1 MAGEARADKA
11 KQHERDSTPD
21 GEEAGA
27 ASQARIMSDMRARG
41 VRIVHVAIPDLD
53 ACLRERRL
61 AVDDASAAFGA
72 GASFPGVLHKWDSG
86 EQVTGRPPFVGEA
99 VAVDWQ
105 SARDWPF
112 EPQAALVFA
121 DYAGPSREFSPR
133 EVLKAQLAR
142 AAALG
147 VSARAA
153 LEFEFQLLDEN
164 ARALRDKGFEN
175 FAMHAPDNRCWATH
189 SAAVHSDYLAGLE
202 AVLDRAGVGLFALG
216 PELGP
221 GCFEATLRAGE
232 PLRAADDAVLFKTCT
247 KAYSRRQGLTASFM
261 ARLAADLPGQSGHVH
276 LSLACARSARPL
288 LGPGEGAGGMSETM
302 GQAIAGLVELAP
314 EALALAAH
322 TVNAW
327 RRLAPGQWAP
337 RSAGWAVQNYA
348 AAVRAVLQPQDR
360 ARLEFRLP
368 GADTNPYLAMALALA
383 GALHGIESGA
393 VLPPPITGSG
403 PGEAPEGAALPR
415 NLLEAAERLDS
426 SPLARRLFGDRFI
439 DHFVATRR
447 HEDAVLRQHASAF
460 ERARYL
466 EVV

>member
-1 MAGEARADKA
+1 MAGEARADRTR
-11 KQHERDSTPD
+11 QHERDAAPG

-27 ASQARIMSDMRARG
+27 ALQAMRERG

-61 AVDDASAAFGA
+61 AVDDVDAAFGA
-72 GASFPGVLHKWDSG
+72 GGSFPGVLHKWDSG
-86 EQVTGRPPFVGEA
+86 EHVTGPPPFVGEA

-112 EPQAALVFA
+112 EPQAALLFA
-121 DYAGPSREFSPR
+121 DYAGPSRQFSPR
-133 EVLKAQLAR
+133 ELLKAQLAR

-147 VSARAA
+147 ITARAG
-153 LEFEFQLLDEN
+153 LEFEFQLLDED
-164 ARALRDKGFEN
+164 ARALRDKGFEG
-175 FAMHAPDNRCWATH
+175 FAMHAPDNRCWGSH

-202 AVLDRAGVGLFALG
+202 AVLRRAGVDPFALG

-232 PLRAADDAVLFKTCT
+232 PLRAGDDAVLFKTCA
-247 KAYSRRQGLTASFM
+247 KAFSRRRGLTASFM

-276 LSLACARSARPL
+276 LSLACANSGRAL
-288 LGPGEGAGGMSETM
+288 FGPGEGAGGVNETM
-302 GQAIAGLVELAP
+302 GRAIAGLVELAP

-322 TVNAW
+322 TVNSW
-327 RRLAPGQWAP
+327 RRLAPGHWAP
-337 RSAGWAVQNYA
+337 KTAGWAVQNYA
-348 AAVRAVLQPQDR
+348 AAVRAVPQPQDR

-368 GADTNPYLAMALALA
+368 GADTNPYLAIALALA

-393 VLPPPITGSG
+393 VLPPPIAGGG
-403 PGEAPEGAALPR
+403 PDDEAPEGTALPR
-415 NLLEAAERLDS
+415 NLLEAAERLDA

-439 DHFVATRR
+439 DRFVATRR
-447 HEDAVLRQHASAF
+447 HEDAVLRHHVGAF

-466 EVV
+466 EIV